1 MDTSIIISGY
11 GGQGLLF
18 AGVLL
23 CHAAMLEGKQTTWI
37 PAYGAEMRGGSANC
51 SVHISDDEV
60 SSPIVN
66 ISDVVFALNQPSED
80 KFENRVKSGGLFIVN
95 SSMAKVERKRD
106 DIEYLFIP
114 MNELAAQKTASVF
127 INVLAVGA
135 FVEKSGILQKESVKD
150 ALKLMMTG
158 KKAHL
163 LEANVRS
170 FDYGVEFVKELEKVR
185 L

>member
-18 AGVLL
+18 AGSLL
-23 CHAAMLEGKQTTWI
+23 CHAALIEGKQTTWI
-37 PAYGAEMRGGSANC
+37 PSYGAEMRGGAANC

-80 KFENRVKSGGLFIVN
+80 KFEKRVKPGGLFIVN
-95 SSMAKVERKRD
+95 SSMAKLERKRQ

-114 MNELAAQKTASVF
+114 MNEIAAQKPEPVF
-127 INVLAVGA
+127 INVMAVGA
-135 FVEKSGILQKESVKD
+135 FVERSGILKAESVKE
-150 ALKLMMTG
+150 ALKSMMTG

-163 LEANVRS
+163 LDANLLS
-170 FDYGVEFVKELEKVR
+170 FNYGAEFVKETAKV
-185 L
+185 